1 MSADEKQLLLT
12 LIDEVK
18 SLKRKLELTNKPSYT
33 NEDVLKIFGI
43 SRPTLQ
49 KWRKKWMITDR
60 IKAVTLDRALKEM
73 IFKKKEQ
80 IQCFEYLQELFL

>member
-49 KWRKKWMITDR
+49 KWRNEGLLGYSQIGSTYCYSPKDIENFLSSHHNDAYAIT
-60 IKAVTLDRALKEM
+60 A
-73 IFKKKEQ
+73 
-80 IQCFEYLQELFL
+80 